1 MIRVFVLKWYHQFF
15 KWASIRRS
23 FNKLNKLNSVW
34 FYMKTWVYRIYWFL
48 EVCIKVI
55 NLLLWL
61 SRKPILLLLT
71 TPWEKLEPEKFIIL
85 VLKVSWVSVKEVIKA
100 YFQSS
105 SSSSFNF
112 GSQKIVEFKIEMLS
126 IKLKILKLI

>member
-1 MIRVFVLKWYHQFF
+1 MIRVFIPKWYNQFF
-15 KWASIRRS
+15 KWASIWRS
-23 FNKLNKLNSVW
+23 FDELDKLNSVW
-34 FYMKTWVYRIYWFL
+34 FYMKTWVYRLYWFL
-48 EVCIKVI
+48 EVYIKII

-61 SRKPILLLLT
+61 SESPILLLT

-85 VLKVSWVSVKEVIKA
+85 ILKVSWSSVNKVINA

-112 GSQKIVEFKIEMLS
+112 GSQKIIEFKIEMLL
-126 IKLKILKLI
+126 IKLEILKLI

>member
-1 MIRVFVLKWYHQFF
+1 MIQVFVLKIYHQFF

-23 FNKLNKLNSVW
+23 FDQLDKLNSVW
-34 FYMKTWVYRIYWFL
+34 FYMKIWVYRLYWFL
-48 EVCIKVI
+48 EVYIKII

-61 SRKPILLLLT
+61 LETPILLLT

-85 VLKVSWVSVKEVIKA
+85 VLKVSWASVNEVIKA